1 MLQDLWNNNRMV
13 AMLLA
18 ILIVVLPFLVYY
30 IIEAR
35 RKHPKGLI
43 SAALS
48 NMGERFGYYIMNA
61 VLLLFLCSKFGIS
74 DDLAGWIYA
83 IFYFLIYVLSLPGG
97 IVADR
102 LQNYKGTIMVGLI
115 VMATGYIILS
125 VPVFG
130 GNPGA
135 VPTWILV
142 LTCFALLLIATGNG
156 LFKGNLQAI
165 VGQMYDN
172 FEAEAAKKGPKEHAI
187 AKSRRDSGF
196 QIFYVFINIGGVIAP
211 FVAPLLRSA
220 MLKMEGFIYN
230 SDLPRLCHGFLSGT
244 LKGDDMQNLQTL
256 AQGSLVDGGQVGDM
270 ATFCSN
276 YLESFNTGV
285 HYSFI
290 ASALAM
296 IISFLIFV
304 ATRKVLPNP
313 IKKVKEVAKVT
324 KEQVQTDAKEIK
336 QRMYALFAVLGV
348 AVFFWFSFHQN
359 GQSLSVFARDF
370 CNTNSIAP
378 EIWQCINPFFV
389 IVLTPIIMMVF
400 AALARKG
407 KEISTPRKIAFGMFL
422 AACAYIFLI
431 FISVSNGYP
440 SGETFKG
447 LSETVK
453 DSMKAGPWVLIVTY
467 FFLTVS
473 ELFISPLG
481 LSFVSKVAPAHLQG
495 VCQGLWLCA
504 TAIGN
509 LFIALGVTMLNSFPH
524 QWQCWAVFAAFCL
537 ISMGVML
544 GMVKWL
550 ERVTSDKPA
559 EEALPAEGSA
569 EEQASEV

>member
-1 MLQDLWNNNRMV
+1 MV
-13 AMLLA
+13 AMLIA
-18 ILIVVLPFLVYY
+18 ILVVVVPFLIYY
-30 IIEAR
+30 VVEA
-35 RKHPKGLI
+35 KKNHPKGLI

-83 IFYFLIYVLSLPGG
+83 VFYFLIYVLSLPGG
-97 IVADR
+97 MVADR
-102 LQNYKGTIMVGLI
+102 LGNFKGTIITGLV
-115 VMATGYIILS
+115 VMASGYAIIS
-125 VPVFG
+125 IPVFG

-135 VPTWILV
+135 VPTWVLV

-172 FEAEAAKKGPKEHAI
+172 FEAEEAKKGPEALAV
-187 AKSRRDSGF
+187 AKTRRDSGF

-220 MLKMEGFIYN
+220 LLKMEGFIYN
-230 SDLPRLCHGFLSGT
+230 ADLPRLCHSFLEGT
-244 LKGDDMQNLQTL
+244 LQGEGMNNLQEL
-256 AQGSLVDGGQVGDM
+256 AQKSVVDGNVGDL
-270 ATFCSN
+270 AVFCTN

-285 HYSFI
+285 HYSFV

-296 IISFLIFV
+296 VASLLIFLV
-304 ATRKVLPNP
+304 TKKVLPNP
-313 IKKVKEVAKVT
+313 VKKEKAAQVSS
-324 KEQVQTDAKEIK
+324 EQVATDAKEIK
-336 QRMYALFAVLGV
+336 QRMFALFAVLGV

-370 CNTNSIAP
+370 CDTEAIAP

-389 IVLTPIIMMVF
+389 IVLTPIIMIVF
-400 AALARKG
+400 GALAKRG
-407 KEISTPRKIAFGMFL
+407 KEISTPKKIAFGMFIT
-422 AACAYIFLI
+422 ACAYLFLI
-431 FISVSNGYP
+431 AISMVNNYP
-440 SGETFKG
+440 SGEEFKG
-447 LSETVK
+447 LSEAMK
-453 DSMKAGPWVLIVTY
+453 ASMKAGPWVLIVTY
-467 FFLTVS
+467 FFLTVA

-481 LSFVSKVAPAHLQG
+481 LSFVSKIAPQHLQG
-495 VCQGLWLCA
+495 ICQGLWLCA

-524 QWQCWAVFAAFCL
+524 QWECWAVFAGFCL
-537 ISMGVML
+537 LSMGVML
-544 GMVKWL
+544 GMLKWL
-550 ERVTSDKPA
+550 ERVTQK
-559 EEALPAEGSA
+559 
-569 EEQASEV
+569 